1 MQLTNPKD
9 QTEVT
14 MASIGEGNKTA
25 ANGMVRGEEDFE
37 EPVGSPRVAS

>member
-9 QTEVT
+9 QTEAT
-14 MASIGEGNKTA
+14 MASIVEGNKTA

-37 EPVGSPRVAS
+37 EPVGSPRVAP